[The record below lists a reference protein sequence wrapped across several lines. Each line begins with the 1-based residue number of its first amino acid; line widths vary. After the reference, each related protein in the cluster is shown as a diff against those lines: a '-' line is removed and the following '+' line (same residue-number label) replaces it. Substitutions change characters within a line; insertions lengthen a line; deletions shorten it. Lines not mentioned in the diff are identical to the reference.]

1 MNILCGRRRALL
13 VLALAAAG
21 ATMLTSPLV
30 SSYAVQGSKV
40 G

>member
-1 MNILCGRRRALL
+1 MSIPRDRRRAAL

-21 ATMLTSPLV
+21 ATMLASPLV
-30 SSYAVQGSKV
+30 SSYAVRGSKV